1 MASVGAVRSWFGWWA
16 TLLGLYLL
24 LAAKL
29 TGEEILVGA
38 GAAALAATAATVT
51 AKAGNLR
58 FQPRLSWLRRFARL
72 PGLVLVDCAIVGAA
86 LWRRVILRRTVE
98 GVFRSVPFDA
108 GGDDAVSAARRALV
122 TAGISLAP
130 NTYLVDMDR
139 ERGIL
144 LVHQLVPS
152 TETPGK
158 SDREWP
164 L

>member
-1 MASVGAVRSWFGWWA
+1 VASVGAVRSWLGWWA
-16 TLLGLYLL
+16 ALLGLYLL

-29 TGEEILVGA
+29 TGEEILVGV

-51 AKAGNLR
+51 VKAGNLR

-72 PGLVLVDCAIVGAA
+72 PGLVLADCGIMAA
-86 LWRRVILRRTVE
+86 VLWRHIVQRRTVE
-98 GVFRSVPFDA
+98 GVFRTVPFDA

-152 TETPGK
+152 AETPGK
-158 SDREWP
+158 GDREWP